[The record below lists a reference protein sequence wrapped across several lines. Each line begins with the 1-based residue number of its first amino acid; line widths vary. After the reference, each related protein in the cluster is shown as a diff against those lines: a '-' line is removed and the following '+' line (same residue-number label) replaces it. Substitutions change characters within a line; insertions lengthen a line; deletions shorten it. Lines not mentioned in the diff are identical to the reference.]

1 MIPLL
6 RMRSYLT
13 EKHKK
18 ETRHR
23 RNWGK
28 TQSENVVETEM
39 LKIIA
44 QESRILNNSQSEE
57 MDESLTLVSEDSIRT
72 ISECCNSK

>member
-1 MIPLL
+1 MK
-6 RMRSYLT
+6 SKA
-13 EKHKK
+13 KH
-18 ETRHR
+18 RR

-28 TQSENVVETEM
+28 TQSEDVIETEM

-72 ISECCNSK
+72 ISECCNSE